1 MTITLPMPFIV
12 KVSSLLTDIDT
23 FKNLIE
29 QILNKGFFSS
39 AERNVDIDLLSSKNG
54 Q

>member
-1 MTITLPMPFIV
+1 MPFIV
-12 KVSSLLTDIDT
+12 KVSSLLTD
-23 FKNLIE
+23 IE

-39 AERNVDIDLLSSKNG
+39 AERNVDIDPLSSKNG